1 MKRREFIRL
10 ACAVGVL
17 AATRPRTAWAV
28 EPHKMYRIAIL
39 HPSHPLSDL
48 TENGR
53 IKYYREFFHELRR
66 LGYIEGKNLVVERYS
81 GEGRIDHYPKLAREA
96 AARNPDVIFVITNGM
111 ADVLKEVTSTI
122 PIVALTA
129 DPVPSSPVQPGLV
142 KNLARPGG
150 NITGVSVDAGLA
162 LWEKR
167 LQLFREV
174 VPTISKLAIVGIKT
188 NPEAAQMRETTEKA
202 GIGIVGPFYMEKGT
216 DDEYREVFATISQS
230 GANALF
236 VGGNAELVT
245 KRQLIAELAAKHRL
259 PAIFG
264 QAHQEIADPAGL
276 VPRRRAVVGDA
287 IDELLVLGADAPVG
301 ARLLAAG
308 EHRQQVGAAF
318 DRAGFALVGTRS
330 HVERAR
336 SGAARV
342 APEACI

>member
-1 MKRREFIRL
+1 MKRREFIGL
-10 ACAVGVL
+10 AGGVSVL
-17 AATRPRTAWAV
+17 AATTSRAAWAV

-39 HPSHPLSDL
+39 HPSHPVSDL

-53 IKYYREFFHELRR
+53 IKYYREFFHELRQ
-66 LGYIEGKNLVVERYS
+66 LGYIEGKNLMVERYS
-81 GEGRIDHYPKLAREA
+81 GEGRIDHYPKLPREA

-129 DPVPSSPVQPGLV
+129 DPIQSSPVQSGLV

-174 VPTISKLAIVGIKT
+174 VPTISKLAIVGIET

-202 GIGIVGPFYMEKGT
+202 GIGVVGPFYMKKGT

-259 PAIFG
+259 PAMYPYPVFVEAG
-264 QAHQEIADPAGL
+264 GLMSYGTDLVEIL
-276 VPRRRAVVGDA
+276 RRAAHDIDQILNGAKPGD
-287 IDELLVLGADAPVG
+287 IPYYQPTKFELVINLKAAKEIGLTVPEP
-301 ARLLAAG
+301 LLA
-308 EHRQQVGAAF
+308 
-318 DRAGFALVGTRS
+318 RADEVI
-330 HVERAR
+330 E
-336 SGAARV
+336 
-342 APEACI
+342 

>member
-1 MKRREFIRL
+1 
-10 ACAVGVL
+10 
-17 AATRPRTAWAV
+17 
-28 EPHKMYRIAIL
+28 MYRIAIL
-39 HPSHPLSDL
+39 HPSHPVSDL
-48 TENGR
+48 AENGR
-53 IKYYREFFHELRR
+53 IRYYREFFRELRQ

-259 PAIFG
+259 PAIYPYPVFVEAG
-264 QAHQEIADPAGL
+264 GLMSYGTDLVEIL
-276 VPRRRAVVGDA
+276 RRAAHDIDQILNGAKPGD
-287 IDELLVLGADAPVG
+287 IPYYQPTKFELVINLKAAKEIGLTVPEP
-301 ARLLAAG
+301 LLA
-308 EHRQQVGAAF
+308 
-318 DRAGFALVGTRS
+318 RADEVI
-330 HVERAR
+330 E
-336 SGAARV
+336 
-342 APEACI
+342 